1 MFEQVVCSEL
11 EQVFGDM
18 VYPIIGGKLP
28 CITYK
33 AAPVSCGALNESQ
46 IEIRVISKNYDEAL
60 EMAEKVKEIF
70 SADSNKDF
78 KSNGSVVFR
87 GALSGGG
94 ILFNDEYGAYENTLF
109 FILKWR
115 EKDVKR

>member
-1 MFEQVVCSEL
+1 MFEQVIYSEL

-28 CITYK
+28 CVTYK
-33 AAPVSCGALNESQ
+33 AAPISCGALNESQ
-46 IEIRVISKNYDEAL
+46 IEIRVISKDYDEAL
-60 EMAEKVKEIF
+60 EMAEKVKGIF

-78 KSNGSVVFR
+78 KASGSIVYR
-87 GALSGGG
+87 GVLSGGG
-94 ILFNDEYGAYENTLF
+94 ILFNDEYGAYFHTLF